1 MKRSLLCVAVLS
13 LSIPCLVSADE
24 LDDAYA
30 ALKQAVASKD
40 AAKVKQ
46 EAAAAHAAALKWKAP
61 PPADVTDKDAYAAR
75 SKYAE
80 EVDTYSEYA
89 LYSVAIQSPANTA
102 MDLINA
108 LEKQDPKSKYL
119 NEPSVLSVEADYALG
134 RKETGKALA
143 LANKLIAVGNEKAPE
158 GVNAASWEGERDN
171 AVGRGHWI
179 AGVIQGEKQQYRDAD
194 RNLRAALPFIKG
206 NNAMLAP
213 ALFYLGVADY
223 NLAHVLL
230 SKKLMQDAAKFSQQ
244 CAAIPGPYQ
253 DQAYKNSMTM
263 QTEAAQMR

>member
-1 MKRSLLCVAVLS
+1 MKLSVFCVALLS
-13 LSIPCLVSADE
+13 LSLPCLVSADE
-24 LDDAYA
+24 MDDAYTG
-30 ALKQAVASKD
+30 LKQAVASKD

-46 EAAAAHAAALKWKAP
+46 LAAAAHAAAVKWQGP
-61 PPADVTDKDAYAAR
+61 PPADVADKDAYAAR

-80 EVDTYSEYA
+80 EVDMYTEYA
-89 LYSVAIQSPANTA
+89 LYSVAIQSPAATG

-108 LEKQDPKSKYL
+108 LEKQNPKSKYL
-119 NEPSVLSVEADYALG
+119 NEPSVLSVEADYALS
-134 RKETGKALA
+134 RKDTGKALA

-158 GVNAASWEGERDN
+158 GVTEAAWESQRNN

-194 RNLRAALPFIKG
+194 RNLRAALPLIKG

-213 ALFYLGVADY
+213 ALFYLGIANY

-230 SKKLMQDAAKFSQQ
+230 SKTRMQEAAKFSEQ
-244 CAAIPGPYQ
+244 CAALPGPYQ

-263 QTEAAQMR
+263 KAEADRMR

>member
-1 MKRSLLCVAVLS
+1 MKRSILFVALLS

-30 ALKQAVASKD
+30 GLKQAVASKD

-46 EAAAAHAAALKWKAP
+46 EAAAAHAAALKWEGP
-61 PPADVTDKDAYAAR
+61 PPADVADKDAYTAR
-75 SKYAE
+75 GKYAE
-80 EVDTYSEYA
+80 EVDMYSEYA
-89 LYSVAIQSPANTA
+89 LYSVAIQSPAATG
-102 MDLINA
+102 MELVNA
-108 LEKQDPKSKYL
+108 LEKQNPKSKYL
-119 NEPSVLSVEADYALG
+119 NEPSVLSMEADYALS
-134 RKETGKALA
+134 RKDTGKALA

-158 GVNAASWEGERDN
+158 GVTEAAWEN
-171 AVGRGHWI
+171 QKNSAAGRGHWI

-194 RNLRAALPFIKG
+194 KNLRAALPFIKG
-206 NNAMLAP
+206 NNAMMAP
-213 ALFYLGVADY
+213 ALFYLGVANY
-223 NLAHVLL
+223 NLAHALL

-263 QTEAAQMR
+263 QNEAAQMR